1 MMVAVFKT
9 VSEPARAVLGGFDSH
24 TPPPTSKGKSK
35 GQKPKWVVALNFLL
49 LPFNFSLMRDWIAL
63 NMTPGVGPRAAT
75 KLLERFGSP
84 DAVFHA
90 RRGELEALRL
100 MPETIESVIARD
112 LHDRAAIELEHVKEL
127 GGDVLILDDGSYP
140 ALLREIDDP
149 PPVLYVKG
157 DWQACFEPP
166 AVAVVGSRQCSTYG
180 ENASEMLARDLASR
194 GICIVSGLAR
204 GIDAAAHRGAIRG
217 SGRTIA
223 VLGTGIDAVYPR
235 ENTGLVRD
243 ILSSGGCVVTQFP
256 LGTPPL
262 KDNFPYRNRIIS
274 GLSLGVLIV
283 EASERSGSLITAR
296 LAAEQGREVM
306 AVPGNITSGNSFGTN
321 YLIKSGAKLVQQ
333 WQDIVSE
340 LPTEISAALLP
351 PRIEDEKPGDRP
363 VQPAVSRADLN
374 ENERKVWEVL
384 AADDTTHIDVLLE
397 TTGLT
402 FGDLNNALVSLDI
415 RDLIRV
421 LPGKNYA
428 RRT

>member
-1 MMVAVFKT
+1 MI
-9 VSEPARAVLGGFDSH
+9 
-24 TPPPTSKGKSK
+24 
-35 GQKPKWVVALNFLL
+35 
-49 LPFNFSLMRDWIAL
+49 DWIAL

-75 KLLERFGSP
+75 KLLERFGSA

-90 RRGELEALRL
+90 RRPELESMRL
-100 MPETIESVIARD
+100 KPETIDSIIKNEFHEKAAREFD
-112 LHDRAAIELEHVKEL
+112 LVKQI

-157 DWQACFEPP
+157 DWQACFDLP
-166 AVAVVGSRQCSTYG
+166 AVGIVGSRMCSTYG

-194 GICIVSGLAR
+194 GICVVSGLAR
-204 GIDAAAHRGAIRG
+204 GIDSAAHRGAIRG
-217 SGRTIA
+217 KGKTVA
-223 VLGTGIDAVYPR
+223 VMGTGIDAVYPK
-235 ENTGLVRD
+235 ENTGLVRE
-243 ILSSGGCVVTQFP
+243 ILESGGAVVSQFP

-296 LAAEQGREVM
+296 LAMEQNREVM

-333 WQDIVSE
+333 WQDVVAE
-340 LPTEISAALLP
+340 LPSDISAAILP
-351 PRIEDEKPGDRP
+351 PKIEEENVENATREPELI
-363 VQPAVSRADLN
+363 PADMT
-374 ENERKVWEVL
+374 ENERKIWEL
-384 AADDTTHIDVLLE
+384 LTPDDSTHIDVLLE
-397 TTGLT
+397 TSGLS
-402 FGDLNNALVSLDI
+402 FGDLNAVLVGLDI

-421 LPGKNYA
+421 LPGKHYA
-428 RRT
+428 RRS